1 MELIEAKVADQHKVQ
16 RFLMMNED
24 IQSEQLLEKGY
35 VVEINEDIKGC
46 FIIDLV
52 DQETYWLRQLFMN
65 QEEMFS
71 LPLLIDSIIQHGK
84 EKGIR
89 SVYVHSHQQAVDKL
103 LSTLDF
109 HPQSAPRHIKNGII
123 QQGNWWVYTIQT

>member
-1 MELIEAKVADQHKVQ
+1 MELIEAKIADPQKVQ
-16 RFLMMNED
+16 QFLMTNES
-24 IQSEQLLEKGY
+24 IQSEQLLKKGF
-35 VVEINEDIKGC
+35 VVEINKDIKGC
-46 FIIDLV
+46 FIIDYI
-52 DQETYWLRQLFMN
+52 DPETYWLRQLYMN

-89 SVYVHSHQQAVDKL
+89 SVYVHSHQQVVDEL

-109 HPQSAPRHIKNGII
+109 HSQSAPRHIKDGVI
-123 QQGNWWVYTIQT
+123 QRGKWWVYTI